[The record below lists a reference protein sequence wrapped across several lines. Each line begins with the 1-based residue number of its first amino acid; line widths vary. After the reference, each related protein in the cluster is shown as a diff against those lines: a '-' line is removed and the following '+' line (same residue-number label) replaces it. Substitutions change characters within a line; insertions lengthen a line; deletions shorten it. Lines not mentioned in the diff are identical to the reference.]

1 MTPMCLL
8 ETRNPALYGALE
20 SCIFSVI
27 DFLSQK
33 YREKDVPVRQEF
45 KWIATDQPEFFTLTV
60 LNVPIYEYFFPLG
73 DNSICDIESVKN
85 AQHVIEN
92 DAVWGKY
99 VDRMAGSCF
108 GVRTFRYEFFV
119 RELTSSY
126 IKKSK
131 GLFKIND
138 VLSDVLDMY
147 EQEFIKDSIDFI
159 RITPLLGIEFADTM
173 AINEDMALEK
183 LQDAEVVDA
192 IELGVSGAKIMS
204 VGQGVVHGP
213 SRFAIVTRC
222 SVPKVI
228 REENESHATSDEFN
242 KIWTRLCDEEAI
254 AIDLLS
260 MIIGSK
266 VIPTGNI
273 NKSMSPVFRYVSYQN
288 LGVPGYKVLENKA
301 ISNELMDNLKKLF
314 AMHYNML
321 LQQHSELIIAL
332 RRFSMAM
339 NRDVVAD
346 KLLDLMVSA
355 EALFLEGSAELN
367 YRLAV
372 RAAALLGKDS
382 AEKESIYKFFKEMYK
397 IRSKLVHGQMTFK
410 DFAKFY
416 EKHEA
421 DIDLLSRYIRESLLK
436 LTELALSNPNKK
448 PLVEWERMLFQKY

>member
-1 MTPMCLL
+1 
-8 ETRNPALYGALE
+8 
-20 SCIFSVI
+20 
-27 DFLSQK
+27 
-33 YREKDVPVRQEF
+33 
-45 KWIATDQPEFFTLTV
+45 
-60 LNVPIYEYFFPLG
+60 
-73 DNSICDIESVKN
+73 
-85 AQHVIEN
+85 
-92 DAVWGKY
+92 
-99 VDRMAGSCF
+99 
-108 GVRTFRYEFFV
+108 
-119 RELTSSY
+119 
-126 IKKSK
+126 
-131 GLFKIND
+131 
-138 VLSDVLDMY
+138 
-147 EQEFIKDSIDFI
+147 
-159 RITPLLGIEFADTM
+159 
-173 AINEDMALEK
+173 
-183 LQDAEVVDA
+183 
-192 IELGVSGAKIMS
+192 
-204 VGQGVVHGP
+204 
-213 SRFAIVTRC
+213 
-222 SVPKVI
+222 
-228 REENESHATSDEFN
+228 
-242 KIWTRLCDEEAI
+242 
-254 AIDLLS
+254 
-260 MIIGSK
+260 
-266 VIPTGNI
+266 
-273 NKSMSPVFRYVSYQN
+273 
-288 LGVPGYKVLENKA
+288 
-301 ISNELMDNLKKLF
+301 MDNLKKLF